1 VPNPLYVLEVVIG
14 FALVIF
20 IHELGHFLAAKWC
33 GVHVRK
39 FAIGFGPPIV
49 KWQPGE
55 TEYSLRPVPLGG
67 FVDLAGEHPDAD
79 EENDPRA
86 LWRRPAWQRVLVF
99 SAGVLMNAVL
109 ALVLFTTAPIVG
121 MQVPAPVVGEVAPGS
136 PAERA
141 GLQPGDRI
149 VAIDGEE
156 MHSFEDVQLE
166 VALSDPGTTFAV
178 TVDRPTA
185 EGGPSQRLT
194 LDVTS
199 RKAEDDPMPVI
210 GIRPE
215 LEPVVADL
223 DKRSVAAQAGLEAGD
238 RILAVNGTPVHTFRG
253 LQETLEEI
261 PAGPLTLTIQ
271 RDGRKQDLPVAPSR
285 TVVYEFG
292 MLPPV
297 LVVSVVE
304 GSPAEEAGIK
314 VGDRILAIEGK
325 PWPTQ
330 ETILE
335 TVESVGEGNPVR
347 LTLWRK
353 ESGFLGFGGKVKEL
367 EVTAVPRM
375 LEGSEKPKIGVA
387 MGPAAG
393 EPIQIGHVEPD
404 GAAAEAG
411 LQPGDVIVGVGKD
424 KTEPGD
430 WNDLLKS
437 LWDEKGKAVPIQILR
452 DGKMLT
458 KTLTPKAVPQD
469 RLTMAD
475 RVVPTR
481 LPQSATDTSR
491 PRGVEGRR
499 RAGSHCAGVVRDSLA
514 RRGDLPPVLG
524 DDLGLPG
531 VHQLPATP
539 AVRRGTRAL
548 CAHRE
553 GQGRPHQPQ
562 APALDLERW
571 MGGPAHPV
579 HSDYLSGYHEV
590 GWGLVTASSAAHAA
604 SSRPSPMRRRARP
617 SARTCASAIGTA
629 APGGGAR

>member
-430 WNDLLKS
+430 WNDLLRS
-437 LWDEKGKAVPIQILR
+437 LWDEKGKAVPIRILR

-475 RVVPTR
+475 V
-481 LPQSATDTSR
+481 A
-491 PRGVEGRR
+491 
-499 RAGSHCAGVVRDSLA
+499 
-514 RRGDLPPVLG
+514 
-524 DDLGLPG
+524 
-531 VHQLPATP
+531 
-539 AVRRGTRAL
+539 
-548 CAHRE
+548 
-553 GQGRPHQPQ
+553 
-562 APALDLERW
+562 APALYVPMPRIYNPLVAVKRGVKQTVAW
-571 MGGPAHPV
+571 FRRVYLNLRQILRGHVGSKAVGGPVLIVQVSYAIASRGVGTFLQFWGMISVFLAFINFLPLPPFDGGHVLFALIEKAKGGPI
-579 HSDYLSGYHEV
+579 SLRLRLWIWSV
-590 GWGLVTASSAAHAA
+590 GWAALLILFILITYQDI
-604 SSRPSPMRRRARP
+604 MRWV
-617 SARTCASAIGTA
+617 
-629 APGGGAR
+629 GGW